1 MIEALARAKGYKTGL
16 FTSPHLVEFA
26 ERIRVNGEMIPRD
39 APDGRNPLSEKPCGR
54 MGTVPHLL

>member
-26 ERIRVNGEMIPRD
+26 ERIRVNGE
-39 APDGRNPLSEKPCGR
+39 
-54 MGTVPHLL
+54 